1 VFRFRNLGKYESGK
15 LGNCARESLGN
26 WETEPGGAGG
36 TEVRHLLEPGSE
48 TFSVRALL
56 SKA

>member
-1 VFRFRNLGKYESGK
+1 MFRFRNLGKYESGK

-36 TEVRHLLEPGSE
+36 TEVRHLLEPGS
-48 TFSVRALL
+48 
-56 SKA
+56 